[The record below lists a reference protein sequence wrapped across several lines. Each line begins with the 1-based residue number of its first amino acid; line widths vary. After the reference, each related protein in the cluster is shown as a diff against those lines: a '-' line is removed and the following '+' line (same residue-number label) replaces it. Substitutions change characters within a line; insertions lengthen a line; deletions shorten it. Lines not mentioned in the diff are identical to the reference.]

1 MGRRARRRSGVA
13 ARTFLLTLAIV
24 VTVVLVGLTVT
35 GAIIGPS
42 LVRDI
47 QISGL
52 DASAAEF
59 LNPPTGGPDKG
70 DKPYVKGKLVLID
83 SKTRHIDPFWRQLPD
98 ELIARTRDEVGTIVW
113 VDWKVD
119 GVTVKGAGDV
129 DVPVCRLTII
139 DRARNRGLG
148 EFTFPY
154 DYSFTDATHRMIQVR
169 PPTVAVADYLKGLPH

>member
-1 MGRRARRRSGVA
+1 MDRGGRSRSGVA
-13 ARTFLLTLAIV
+13 ARTFLLTLVIV

-59 LNPPTGGPDKG
+59 LNPPAGGPDKG
-70 DKPYVKGKLVLID
+70 VKPYIKGKLVLID
-83 SKTRHIDPFWRQLPD
+83 SKTRHINPFWRQLPD
-98 ELIARTRDEVGTIVW
+98 DRVARTRDEVGTIVW

-119 GVTVKGAGDV
+119 GVTAKGAGDL

-139 DRARNRGLG
+139 NQAHQLGPGRAH
-148 EFTFPY
+148 FP
-154 DYSFTDATHRMIQVR
+154 V
-169 PPTVAVADYLKGLPH
+169 